1 MSNNC
6 QNVNGKIINIPFRSY
21 AGSDLT
27 DYRSSNER
35 ENELRSILNNNGC
48 RPNNSYDA
56 RICMQ
61 NNSAVVKQFL
71 EKNFTQSLAS
81 NVCKRN

>member
-6 QNVNGKIINIPFRSY
+6 VNINGRLINVPFRSY
-21 AGSDLT
+21 AGQDLT

-35 ENELRSILNNNGC
+35 ENELRSILTNNGC
-48 RPNNSYDA
+48 RPNNSYEA

-61 NNSAVVKQFL
+61 NNSNIVKQYL
-71 EKNFTQSLAS
+71 EKNFNQSLAS

>member
-6 QNVNGKIINIPFRSY
+6 ENVNGKIINVPFKSY
-21 AGSDLT
+21 AGTDLT

-35 ENELRSILNNNGC
+35 ENELRSILHVNGC
-48 RPNNSYDA
+48 KPNNSYDA

-61 NNSAVVKQFL
+61 NNSNIVRSFL
-71 EKNFTQSLAS
+71 DKNFIKSLGS
-81 NVCKRN
+81 DVCRRN

>member
-6 QNVNGKIINIPFRSY
+6 ENINGKIINVPFKSY

-35 ENELRSILNNNGC
+35 ENELRKILNNNGC
-48 RPNNSYDA
+48 KPNNSYDA

-61 NNSAVVKQFL
+61 NNSNMVKSFL
-71 EKNFTQSLAS
+71 DKNFTQSLGS